1 MPKVPVSAYA
11 IYDDAGNS
19 VKAEQTAAIASAAA
33 TTIVKGAAGRLV
45 NVVITTAGTSTDNAT
60 IYDNPSAGSGK
71 ILAVIPGGTTLTGA
85 SVPIDLPAA
94 NGITVVNVAS
104 GPAFTIGYN

>member
-11 IYDDAGNS
+11 VYDDAGNS
-19 VKAEQTAAIASAAA
+19 VKAELAAAIAASAG
-33 TTIVKGAAGRLV
+33 TTIVKAAPGRLV
-45 NVVITTAGTSTDNAT
+45 NVVITTAGTSSDNAT
-60 IYDNPSAGSGK
+60 IYDNASAGSGK

-85 SVPIDLPAA
+85 QVVIDLPAA

>member
-1 MPKVPVSAYA
+1 MAFSPKSAYA

-19 VKAEQTAAIASAAA
+19 VKAENRTAIAAGAA
-33 TTIVKGAAGRLV
+33 TVIVKGAPGRLV
-45 NVVITTAGTSTDNAT
+45 NVVITTAGTSSDNAT
-60 IYDNPSAGSGK
+60 IYDNATAGSGT

-85 SVPIDLPAA
+85 QVQIDLPAL

-104 GPAFTIGYN
+104 GPAFTVGYS